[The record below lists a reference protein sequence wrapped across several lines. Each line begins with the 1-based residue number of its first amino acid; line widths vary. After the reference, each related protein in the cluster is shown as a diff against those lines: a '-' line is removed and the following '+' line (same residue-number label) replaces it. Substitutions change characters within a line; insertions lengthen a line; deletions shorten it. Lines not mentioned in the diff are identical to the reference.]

1 MNKYVVNYLF
11 LYYAEMGNIMRNGL
25 WKFPSYSQ
33 VIPKWFSSDSQ
44 VSLFKLFGK
53 LKYNEHLRVGKCV
66 SLAMPFIEL

>member
-1 MNKYVVNYLF
+1 MN
-11 LYYAEMGNIMRNGL
+11 LYGSTSRFNGYSEMGNIMRNGL

>member
-1 MNKYVVNYLF
+1 
-11 LYYAEMGNIMRNGL
+11 MRNGL
-25 WKFPSYSQ
+25 WKFPSDIGIGK
-33 VIPKWFSSDSQ
+33 VFPSDSQ